1 MDIHKIHAKIR
12 AGKKLTKSEEKE
24 LEEYDNTHTDT
35 EFNLIIGLNR
45 DMTSHEK
52 KKIIEACLAT
62 VKGLG
67 YEGADML

>member
-1 MDIHKIHAKIR
+1 MVISKIHDKIR
-12 AGKKLTKSEEKE
+12 SGKKLTKPEEKE

-52 KKIIEACLAT
+52 RKVIEACLAT
-62 VKGLG
+62 IKGLG
-67 YEGADML
+67 YEEVDML